1 MRLFGVHGKADVCH
15 RARGVSEHRFW
26 HLLSRFRLPF
36 LLVAVLAGLFW
47 EGVRA
52 ETASASVQRIEPLIH
67 QGQLSM
73 DLDIDMSLSR
83 AMKEALDRGVPLTFM
98 LEVQVEQ
105 PRWWWFDKVLVDTQ
119 LTRRITFNTL
129 TRQWRVSIG
138 DLGLVVASYAE
149 ALDLVRRVRGW
160 EIAPID
166 RFDLDKDYVGRV
178 RIMLDTTQLSRPL
191 QLDANK
197 RSDWSLSS
205 PWRSFNFKV
214 GRDSGA
220 GS

>member
-1 MRLFGVHGKADVCH
+1 MTLFGVHGKADVCH
-15 RARGVSEHRFW
+15 RPRSRSVPW
-26 HLLSRFRLPF
+26 LL
-36 LLVAVLAGLFW
+36 LLLIAVLAGLCW
-47 EGVRA
+47 QSVRA
-52 ETASASVQRIEPLIH
+52 DTASATVQRIEPLIH
-67 QGQLSM
+67 QSRLSM
-73 DLDIDMSLSR
+73 DLDIDLSLSP
-83 AMKEALDRGVPLTFM
+83 AMKDALERGVPLTFM

-105 PRWWWFDKVLVDTQ
+105 PRWWWFDKVLVDAQ

-138 DLGLVVASYAE
+138 DLGLVVGSYAE

-166 RFDLDKDYVGRV
+166 RFDVDSDYVGRV

-191 QLDANK
+191 QLDASK
-197 RSDWSLSS
+197 RGDWNLTS

>member
-1 MRLFGVHGKADVCH
+1 MTLFGVHGKADVCH
-15 RARGVSEHRFW
+15 RPWVRFVPS
-26 HLLSRFRLPF
+26 LL
-36 LLVAVLAGLFW
+36 LLLIAVLASLCW
-47 EGVRA
+47 HSARA
-52 ETASASVQRIEPLIH
+52 DTASAAVQRIEPLIH

-73 DLDIDMSLSR
+73 DLDIDMSLSP
-83 AMKEALDRGVPLTFM
+83 AMKDALERGVPLTFM

-105 PRWWWFDKVLVDTQ
+105 PRWWWFDKVLVDAQ

-138 DLGLVVASYAE
+138 DLGLVVGSYAE

-166 RFDLDKDYVGRV
+166 RFDVDSDYVGRV

-191 QLDANK
+191 QLDASK
-197 RSDWSLSS
+197 RGDWNLTS

>member
-1 MRLFGVHGKADVCH
+1 MRLFGAHGKADVCH
-15 RARGVSEHRFW
+15 GSGVRSGRSFAHWGSVRQ
-26 HLLSRFRLPF
+26 LF
-36 LLVAVLAGLFW
+36 LLIITVLAGLSW
-47 EGVRA
+47 HGARA
-52 ETASASVQRIEPLIH
+52 DTAYASVQRIEPLIH

-83 AMKEALDRGVPLTFM
+83 AMKEALERGVPLTFM

-105 PRWWWFDKVLVDTQ
+105 PRWWWFDKVVVDAR

-138 DLGLVVASYAE
+138 DLGLVVGSYEE

-166 RFDLDKDYVGRV
+166 RFALNKDYVGQV

-197 RSDWSLSS
+197 RSDWNLTS
-205 PWRSFNFKV
+205 PWRGFDFRV